1 MRLLVGIQT
10 GITIWDC
17 QTEFMEARL
26 PPPREL
32 GVERL
37 SSDVDWEQKL
47 NSFGSLEL
55 WQAGTLGGV
64 WGYGL
69 DVKKCVS
76 VCSFKFL

>member
-1 MRLLVGIQT
+1 MRLLVEFRLELPSGIAKQNLWKL
-10 GITIWDC
+10 GSS
-17 QTEFMEARL
+17 
-26 PPPREL
+26 PPTEL

-55 WQAGTLGGV
+55 SQAGTSGGV

-76 VCSFKFL
+76 VYSFKFL